1 MLLAAELIALAAV
14 GYVVVRVALR
24 QDDDRVALAQGLVV
38 GPAIWGLIVNLVT
51 HAVPGL
57 AGAIVGWGVTL
68 AVGAVLAWRASHPIR
83 PRPRVV
89 AGIGLALLVL
99 LPIALASR
107 QLLSIPDA
115 TVHLGLAASIRAG
128 GFPPAFFWTPDIP
141 ASYHYGTG
149 LLIGLLAP
157 PFGPN
162 LAFTTEVLDVWM
174 WACLVLVVVTALLQ
188 RESKFSVLITAP
200 LLLTAGAWTFISA
213 PVDIAQVPLLAGIP
227 AAGIRASLTDIYWPS
242 AALPVESPSVALP
255 DIWRFVD
262 TLAYALAFVVLA
274 HAAQAGRRSWP
285 AALTLAGLVG
295 FLALLTTT
303 LAPMVLVL
311 WTVLEAATLVQCRRA
326 GFGLRALAW
335 SVVGPALAV
344 LLLAVG
350 GGTLTSALTDS
361 VSTGLS
367 VRWTAYPGAYRPLG
381 SFDELPGGIALLR
394 GGPVVIAGVAALL
407 GRRDRLVL
415 AFAVGACALV
425 LASVA
430 LGYDPAAL
438 TLSRFAGHARNFA
451 LLALVLAIGARLS
464 ALPSMRWRYAV
475 GALLVVLVTWP
486 TVVGPVRNL
495 GLAITQGVAVANA
508 SPSPRQPSE
517 WLPHRGRFEM
527 PHLSDRIAAYIRDRT
542 RVDARVLSTAR
553 ADMSFATISFATGRP
568 NASGFVN
575 HLHILSHAGPE
586 YLDAIRHLEPAAIR
600 RLGLD
605 YIYATDAWVAGLPD
619 RATRWLSH
627 PDLFEPL
634 VRDDAETLYR
644 VRPAFL
650 RLDLEPA
657 PTSFE
662 ALRQAVPAGTMVY
675 LPAPFRTVA
684 GLRVASVLSHTRLI
698 GVLDPFMLHSLTPWP
713 MEPLGGQVPDLVI
726 VLPQV
731 EPWMFPSAG
740 RRPIWWNDEI
750 AVYAPDGAIDP
761 IMPPQPKPEPPP
773 VSVYVSDV
781 RAADGHVAFTATFD
795 NHAPERWTGQ
805 EWVVV
810 AVDASPW
817 AIPTQVNAD
826 GRTLRTMAWFAG
838 QTPPTLRTTTQT
850 YRFDILAPS
859 LMVRDDS
866 GAYTTV
872 EGSAT
877 TLGAGAWTLAV
888 RLQHQWQ
895 SNYWREAAF
904 IPVLQIE
911 VSEAGEVSYR
921 VYQDP
926 LTVRPPP

>member
-1 MLLAAELIALAAV
+1 MTVDPTVLPGLLLLAAELGVLAAV

-200 LLLTAGAWTFISA
+200 LLLTAGAWTFIFV
-213 PVDIAQVPLLAGIP
+213 PVDIVRVPLPAGIP

-255 DIWRFVD
+255 DIWRFVS

-326 GFGLRALAW
+326 GFGLRALSW

-367 VRWTAYPGAYRPLG
+367 VRWTAYPGVYRPLG

-415 AFAVGACALV
+415 AFAVGACALT

-438 TLSRFAGHARNFA
+438 DLGRFAGHARNFA
-451 LLALVLAIGARLS
+451 LLALVLALGARLS

-475 GALLVVLVTWP
+475 SALLVLLVTWP

-575 HLHILSHAGPE
+575 HLHFLAHTGPE

-627 PDLFEPL
+627 PDLFEVL
-634 VRDDAETLYR
+634 VPRRRRDALSGAAGVPETR
-644 VRPAFL
+644 PGTCADIVRSAASGSSGGHHGL
-650 RLDLEPA
+650 
-657 PTSFE
+657 PTR
-662 ALRQAVPAGTMVY
+662 AIPDGGGAARGVGAVPYPADRRPGPVHAAFAYALANGAPRRAG
-675 LPAPFRTVA
+675 A
-684 GLRVASVLSHTRLI
+684 GPRDRVAAGRAVDVSVRWTA
-698 GVLDPFMLHSLTPWP
+698 
-713 MEPLGGQVPDLVI
+713 PDLVERRDCRLCAGWGHRPDHAAAAQARAAARQRLC
-726 VLPQV
+726 VGR
-731 EPWMFPSAG
+731 AG
-740 RRPIWWNDEI
+740 RGWARRLHRHLRQPRAGAMDRPGVGRRGRGRFTVGYSDASECGRSHTSDHGMVCRPDPAHPADDHPDVSIRHSG
-750 AVYAPDGAIDP
+750 AQPDGA
-761 IMPPQPKPEPPP
+761 
-773 VSVYVSDV
+773 
-781 RAADGHVAFTATFD
+781 G
-795 NHAPERWTGQ
+795 
-805 EWVVV
+805 
-810 AVDASPW
+810 
-817 AIPTQVNAD
+817 
-826 GRTLRTMAWFAG
+826 
-838 QTPPTLRTTTQT
+838 
-850 YRFDILAPS
+850 
-859 LMVRDDS
+859 
-866 GAYTTV
+866 
-872 EGSAT
+872 
-877 TLGAGAWTLAV
+877 
-888 RLQHQWQ
+888 
-895 SNYWREAAF
+895 
-904 IPVLQIE
+904 
-911 VSEAGEVSYR
+911 
-921 VYQDP
+921 
-926 LTVRPPP
+926 